1 MPVLSKDLLTDT
13 LPLCVDLDGTL
24 IHTDTLHES
33 AVAAVFS
40 DWSNLGRLFVW
51 LRRGRATLKHE
62 LAERWN
68 FDAALLPYNEE
79 FVALLRA
86 EKAAGRRLI
95 LVTAADSR
103 VAKAVADHLALFDN
117 VMSSDGAINL
127 RGARKAEAL
136 CASFGD
142 KGFVYAGDNATDH
155 AVWRNAA
162 GVIVVNA
169 GGHLRRVAMRRYEGA
184 STVGARRWQGRAL
197 LKALRPY
204 QWVKNIFIL
213 VPLFTSGGLRDLA
226 AWEHTLVAM
235 IAFCAMSSAI
245 YLINDISDIEA
256 DRAHPRKRYRP
267 FANGTLG
274 IMTGLVWAPLLALLG
289 AGLGIWS
296 GAWIALGIYAVL
308 SLSYTAR
315 LKEMP
320 LIDVFILAALY
331 TLRLEGGGEASGHTV
346 SLWLLGFS
354 SFLFLG
360 LALIKRVSELERLRA
375 SGTAA
380 WAARRGYD
388 VQDLNILQMFG
399 VGATFA
405 SIVVLSLYVQSQ
417 AALRIYER
425 PQILWGLIPLMLFW
439 QCRLWLSTA
448 RGYMHDDPILYASRD
463 WVSWLVFAL
472 AGGLM
477 LAAGQA

>member
-1 MPVLSKDLLTDT
+1 M
-13 LPLCVDLDGTL
+13 
-24 IHTDTLHES
+24 
-33 AVAAVFS
+33 
-40 DWSNLGRLFVW
+40 
-51 LRRGRATLKHE
+51 
-62 LAERWN
+62 
-68 FDAALLPYNEE
+68 
-79 FVALLRA
+79 
-86 EKAAGRRLI
+86 
-95 LVTAADSR
+95 
-103 VAKAVADHLALFDN
+103 
-117 VMSSDGAINL
+117 
-127 RGARKAEAL
+127 
-136 CASFGD
+136 
-142 KGFVYAGDNATDH
+142 
-155 AVWRNAA
+155 
-162 GVIVVNA
+162 
-169 GGHLRRVAMRRYEGA
+169 
-184 STVGARRWQGRAL
+184 
-197 LKALRPY
+197 
-204 QWVKNIFIL
+204 
-213 VPLFTSGGLRDLA
+213 
-226 AWEHTLVAM
+226 
-235 IAFCAMSSAI
+235 
-245 YLINDISDIEA
+245 
-256 DRAHPRKRYRP
+256 
-267 FANGTLG
+267 
-274 IMTGLVWAPLLALLG
+274 
-289 AGLGIWS
+289 
-296 GAWIALGIYAVL
+296 L